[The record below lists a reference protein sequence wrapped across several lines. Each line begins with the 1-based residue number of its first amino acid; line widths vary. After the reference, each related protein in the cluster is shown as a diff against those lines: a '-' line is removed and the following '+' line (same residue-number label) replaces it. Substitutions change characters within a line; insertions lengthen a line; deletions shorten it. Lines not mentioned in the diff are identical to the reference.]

1 MAEAGEQVTGTKDE
15 NYDVISVLYHC
26 LQAASEVGQYIQ
38 DAERNGDQ
46 ELVDFFRDYQESQR
60 DLAERA
66 KNLLGARLM
75 RTEGVQVTGGQK
87 AGGAQVG
94 GKKGGKKAGGKLVVE
109 STPGIS
115 SGQLSGAQTNA
126 QVRSGG
132 KPSDDIV
139 DEGSKESFPASDP
152 PSNY

>member
-38 DAERNGDQ
+38 DAEQSGDQ

-60 DLAERA
+60 DIAERA

-75 RTEGVQVTGGQK
+75 RAEGVQAGAGGQ
-87 AGGAQVG
+87 
-94 GKKGGKKAGGKLVVE
+94 GKHLVVDG
-109 STPGIS
+109 TPGIS
-115 SGQLSGAQTNA
+115 KASGTQTNSR
-126 QVRSGG
+126 VKSGG
-132 KPSDDIV
+132 KLGDDTV
-139 DEGSKESFPASDP
+139 DEQSKESFPASDP
-152 PSNY
+152 PGSY

>member
-26 LQAASEVGQYIQ
+26 LQAASSVDQYIS
-38 DAERNGDQ
+38 DAEESGDR

-75 RTEGVQVTGGQK
+75 RGQSVK
-87 AGGAQVG
+87 AGGGAKVSG
-94 GKKGGKKAGGKLVVE
+94 GKRGKKVVE
-109 STPGIS
+109 AREAHPPV
-115 SGQLSGAQTNA
+115 SGSGGAQTNA

-132 KPSDDIV
+132 RAADDIV
-139 DEGSKESFPASDP
+139 DEQSKESFPASDAP
-152 PSNY
+152 AKY

>member
-26 LQAASEVGQYIQ
+26 LQGASEVGQYIQ
-38 DAERNGDQ
+38 DAEQNGDQ

-75 RTEGVQVTGGQK
+75 RTEGVQARGGQK
-87 AGGAQVG
+87 ASGTAVG

-109 STPGIS
+109 STPGINPD
-115 SGQLSGAQTNA
+115 QMAGAQTNA
-126 QVRSGG
+126 QVKSGG
-132 KPSDDIV
+132 KPNDDIV
-139 DEGSKESFPASDP
+139 DEESKESFPASDSP
-152 PSNY
+152 ARY

>member
-1 MAEAGEQVTGTKDE
+1 MAEAGEQATGTKDE

-38 DAERNGDQ
+38 DAEQSGDQ

-75 RTEGVQVTGGQK
+75 RTEGAK
-87 AGGAQVG
+87 AGAS
-94 GKKGGKKAGGKLVVE
+94 GKKLVVDG
-109 STPGIS
+109 TPGVS
-115 SGQLSGAQTNA
+115 KASAAQTNSR
-126 QVRSGG
+126 VKSGG
-132 KPSDDIV
+132 KPGDDTV
-139 DEGSKESFPASDP
+139 DEQSKESFPASDP
-152 PSNY
+152 PGSY

>member
-26 LQAASEVGQYIQ
+26 LQAASEVDQYIR
-38 DAERNGDQ
+38 DAEESGDR

-75 RTEGVQVTGGQK
+75 RTEGARAESTQK
-87 AGGAQVG
+87 AGGSQTRG
-94 GKKGGKKAGGKLVVE
+94 RKGGKKPMVVE
-109 STPGIS
+109 ALTHEGVSAS
-115 SGQLSGAQTNA
+115 SAGAQTNA

-132 KPSDDIV
+132 RANDDLV
-139 DEGSKESFPASDP
+139 DEQSKESFPASDSP
-152 PSNY
+152 AKY